1 MRARIPPPLRLGF
14 SDWVE
19 LANRR
24 NDEYER
30 QQEEALNE
38 GGANASVINAERWN
52 RGFQRAGAERN
63 LPWMAWLEAAAQGQD
78 EMPVFGYEEG
88 QGLDKLR
95 TTADLPQAANKG
107 WGSWQSLE
115 APNKSLEGPNR
126 SLEGLRKAAKPRKPK
141 SQFDAATEAYRAAGG
156 KTEYI

>member
-1 MRARIPPPLRLGF
+1 MARLTIPPPLHLGF
-14 SDWVE
+14 SDWAE

-30 QQEEALNE
+30 SQEEALNE

-78 EMPVFGYEEG
+78 QMPVFGRKNTSLHKL
-88 QGLDKLR
+88 GLR
-95 TTADLPQAANKG
+95 QAANQG
-107 WGSWQSLE
+107 WGNWQSLE
-115 APNKSLEGPNR
+115 APHQKLEN
-126 SLEGLRKAAKPRKPK
+126 
-141 SQFDAATEAYRAAGG
+141 Y
-156 KTEYI
+156 

>member
-1 MRARIPPPLRLGF
+1 MKTTIPPPLRLGF

-63 LPWMAWLEAAAQGQD
+63 LPWMAWLEAAAQGRD
-78 EMPVFGYEEG
+78 EMPMFGY
-88 QGLDKLR
+88 QGKNRGLAKLG
-95 TTADLPQAANKG
+95 LKQAANQG
-107 WGSWQSLE
+107 WGNWQ
-115 APNKSLEGPNR
+115 
-126 SLEGLRKAAKPRKPK
+126 
-141 SQFDAATEAYRAAGG
+141 
-156 KTEYI
+156 

>member
-1 MRARIPPPLRLGF
+1 MRTRIPPRLDLGF

-30 QQEEALNE
+30 QQEKALNE

-78 EMPVFGYEEG
+78 EMPVFGAEDTS
-88 QGLDKLR
+88 LDKLPTSPESQR
-95 TTADLPQAANKG
+95 AANRG
-107 WGSWQSLE
+107 WGNWQSLE

-141 SQFDAATEAYRAAGG
+141 SQFDAAMEAYRAAGG

>member
-30 QQEEALNE
+30 EQEEALNA

-78 EMPVFGYEEG
+78 EMPVFGRRKG
-88 QGLDKLR
+88 MGLDKLGLR
-95 TTADLPQAANKG
+95 QAANKG
-107 WGSWQSLE
+107 WGDWQSLE
-115 APNKSLEGPNR
+115 APWQKLEN
-126 SLEGLRKAAKPRKPK
+126 
-141 SQFDAATEAYRAAGG
+141 Y
-156 KTEYI
+156 